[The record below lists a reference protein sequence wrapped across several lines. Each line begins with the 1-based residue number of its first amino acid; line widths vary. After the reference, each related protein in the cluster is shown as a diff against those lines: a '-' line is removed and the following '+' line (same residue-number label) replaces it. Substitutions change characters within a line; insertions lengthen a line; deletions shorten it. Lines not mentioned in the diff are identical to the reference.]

1 MTQNIVR
8 KIGRNK
14 ADWQTRHLKRFQR
27 KRNKLIKAYKG
38 QKSIATQILKFEKM
52 ITNLQEEI
60 VEVAALKANL
70 RWRENGEKN
79 AGLMKR
85 LATQRDNK
93 RSIDQLYHPD
103 TNTLCNTPS
112 DLQSAARRYYKNLYS
127 PTPIDPENL
136 QFFTNQIP
144 TGLDGLPYELLF
156 ILFSHP
162 ATVKLALQVFNDAL
176 SLGTFPQSWQETCL
190 ILLPKKGDLAQL
202 KNWRPISLINGDA
215 KIFTRLINHR
225 LMTHL
230 GSIISTM
237 QIGFMQHRFIG
248 EQGMIV
254 QCLQEIATQTSSS
267 TIALLLNQEKAYD
280 WVHLD
285 YLRACMNAFQIP
297 TTLTTA
303 IINLFSST
311 TSTVNVN
318 GLRSTPACNSQQ
330 HGPCRI

>member
-1 MTQNIVR
+1 
-8 KIGRNK
+8 
-14 ADWQTRHLKRFQR
+14 
-27 KRNKLIKAYKG
+27 
-38 QKSIATQILKFEKM
+38 M

-144 TGLDGLPYELLF
+144 NTDRIPESAHYSLCAPFQAADLMEGASRSPNKSSPGLDGLPYELLF

-162 ATVKLALQVFNDAL
+162 ATLKLALQVFNDAL
-176 SLGTFPQSWQETCL
+176 SSGTFPQSWQETCL

-202 KNWRPISLINGDA
+202 KNWRPISL
-215 KIFTRLINHR
+215 
-225 LMTHL
+225 
-230 GSIISTM
+230 
-237 QIGFMQHRFIG
+237 
-248 EQGMIV
+248 
-254 QCLQEIATQTSSS
+254 
-267 TIALLLNQEKAYD
+267 
-280 WVHLD
+280 
-285 YLRACMNAFQIP
+285 
-297 TTLTTA
+297 
-303 IINLFSST
+303 
-311 TSTVNVN
+311 
-318 GLRSTPACNSQQ
+318 
-330 HGPCRI
+330 